1 MGSEELCAVPR
12 GLSGAR
18 VPNSS
23 AEVCGR
29 PLGSPFLT
37 PVSVIHRLGARPRG
51 ASPQVGKE
59 GTSFSVF

>member
-1 MGSEELCAVPR
+1 MGSEAQCAVPR
-12 GLSGAR
+12 GLAEAR

-29 PLGSPFLT
+29 PLGSLFLT
-37 PVSVIHRLGARPRG
+37 PVSVIHRRGAWPRG

-59 GTSFSVF
+59 GTSFRMF